1 MAPYNRR
8 VESRIERLLLELNRE
23 FYQSLAEPFADSRPK
38 PQPGVDKELIR
49 VQPEQSVLDLGCG
62 HGALVLHGQGHR
74 GPYLG
79 LDSTPALLAQAQAS
93 VEHQAARFEQVD
105 LAEPGWSEAVEK
117 VDWVFCLATLHHL
130 PGTRRRAWAGELPVC
145 LRPETQVVVSV
156 WNFVAEERWRQRV
169 QAWSEVGLEDGQV
182 DVGDYL
188 LDWRRGGRGL
198 RYVHH
203 FNEDELAEL
212 ATAAGCQVT
221 ATHYAGGRSGRLNL
235 IQRWQ
240 TAVL

>member
-1 MAPYNRR
+1 
-8 VESRIERLLLELNRE
+8 
-23 FYQSLAEPFADSRPK
+23 
-38 PQPGVDKELIR
+38 
-49 VQPEQSVLDLGCG
+49 
-62 HGALVLHGQGHR
+62 
-74 GPYLG
+74 
-79 LDSTPALLAQAQAS
+79 
-93 VEHQAARFEQVD
+93 
-105 LAEPGWSEAVEK
+105 
-117 VDWVFCLATLHHL
+117 
-130 PGTRRRAWAGELPVC
+130 
-145 LRPETQVVVSV
+145 
-156 WNFVAEERWRQRV
+156 
-169 QAWSEVGLEDGQV
+169 V

-212 ATAAGCQVT
+212 ATAAICQVT